1 MAKTKTIITKDII
14 NALKKAAEDVGSESE
29 LARKS
34 GVNQTTLNM
43 ISNNQTQSIT
53 KVNWEKL
60 FPYIKP
66 YLKTSEGITIGA
78 IGGGYG
84 SIAVGRGTVTQHAAP
99 VNTPNIAET
108 VNAAIMEYHQMILD
122 MVMDSDLD
130 DAAKIKIYALLRQAQ
145 KQKQEG

>member
-84 SIAVGRGTVTQHAAP
+84 SIAVGRGTVTQHPAP
-99 VNTPNIAET
+99 ATPNIAET

-145 KQKQEG
+145 KQRQEE